1 MQITHT
7 ATLGYQEITITQ
19 TLENNIMYSAKL
31 EHTRV
36 AAWPTAGIYPEV
48 IEDLDSFLET
58 IEIAPFSLAHRF
70 AGALRTDLSRSINS
84 ARLAIRDS
92 IYANIDDQWLRYRI
106 AATNRE
112 RAAQYFCAARPT
124 VERFVD
130 GISDRFVQL
139 VLDYFRENESVLDCP
154 DNIEG
159 CGVIHFDSMQHELA
173 DIEQFM

>member
-19 TLENNIMYSAKL
+19 TLENDVMYSAKL

-36 AAWPTAGIYPEV
+36 AAWPTAGLYPEV
-48 IEDLDSFLET
+48 IEGLDSFLET

-92 IYANIDDQWLRYRI
+92 IYANIDEHWLRYRI

-112 RAAQYFCAARPT
+112 RASRYSSAARPT
-124 VERFVD
+124 VARFVD
-130 GISDRFVQL
+130 GNSDRFVQL
-139 VLDYFRENESVLDCP
+139 VLDYFRANESVLDCP
-154 DNIEG
+154 DSIEG
-159 CGVIHFDSMQHELA
+159 CRVIHLDSIQHEIA
-173 DIEQFM
+173 AIEEF

>member
-19 TLENNIMYSAKL
+19 TLENDVMYSAKL

-58 IEIAPFSLAHRF
+58 IEIAPFSLAYRF

-92 IYANIDDQWLRYRI
+92 IYANINDQWLRYRI
-106 AATNRE
+106 SAKDRKQ
-112 RAAQYFCAARPT
+112 AAQYIC
-124 VERFVD
+124 V
-130 GISDRFVQL
+130 
-139 VLDYFRENESVLDCP
+139 
-154 DNIEG
+154 
-159 CGVIHFDSMQHELA
+159 A
-173 DIEQFM
+173 DPSGQRV